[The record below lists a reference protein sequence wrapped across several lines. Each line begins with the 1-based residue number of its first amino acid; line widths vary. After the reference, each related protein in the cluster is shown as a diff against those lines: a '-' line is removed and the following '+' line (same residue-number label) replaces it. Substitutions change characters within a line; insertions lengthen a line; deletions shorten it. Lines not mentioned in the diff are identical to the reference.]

1 MVRNKLVEQRRAQQ
15 TSTTQTH
22 QAQPQP
28 QIEPLPEPQQTLQ
41 PQPEP
46 QPQPQSTQPEQPAQA
61 QPISVATGLVSFQP
75 HGPSSEALNHIHRST
90 GLPSPEYPN
99 SNVFKTWQRCTS
111 VLWQRTRY
119 RLSPV
124 ESTRALSFLWRLIR
138 RGPGTLFRSRTSARV
153 RSNHRRR
160 VLISG
165 FGRLWKCLGCVD
177 SYY

>member
-15 TSTTQTH
+15 ASTTQTH

-28 QIEPLPEPQQTLQ
+28 QVEPLPEPQQTLQ
-41 PQPEP
+41 PQPEL
-46 QPQPQSTQPEQPAQA
+46 QPQPQSAQPEQPAQA

-90 GLPSPEYPN
+90 GLPSPKYPN

-124 ESTRALSFLWRLIR
+124 ESTRALSFFMEIDSKRAGDIISLAYV
-138 RGPGTLFRSRTSARV
+138 SARTKQPPPKSADIWV
-153 RSNHRRR
+153 RKT
-160 VLISG
+160 LEM
-165 FGRLWKCLGCVD
+165 FGVR
-177 SYY
+177 